1 MAALSKAVSSPMTS
15 VQKQLSTLVVK
26 QGVGLGGLSRA
37 LQTLAQALV
46 WAGLGD
52 EVMTE
57 PEVNAALKSQLA
69 GAAAFMATDHVE
81 LRRSLVDAGWL
92 QRDGFG
98 REYRRVGCDQLRENL
113 RAIAAEVSAMDLPP
127 WVAQCHAAVALQREQ
142 GRQAWLATQKAVP

>member
-1 MAALSKAVSSPMTS
+1 MAASPSAAASAMTP

-26 QGVGLGGLSRA
+26 QGLGLGGLSRS
-37 LQTLAQALV
+37 LQTLALALA

-57 PEVNAALKSQLA
+57 PEVNAALKAQLS

-81 LRRSLVDAGWL
+81 LRRTLIDAGWL

-98 REYRRVGCDQLRENL
+98 REYRRVACDQLREDL
-113 RAIAAEVSAMDLPP
+113 RDIAVEVSAMDLPQ
-127 WVAQCHAAVALQREQ
+127 WVAQRHADVALQREQ
-142 GRQAWLATQKAVP
+142 GRQAWLAAQKAVQ